1 MAFLRDPWLPP
12 LLPLTLLR
20 CLLLVEAGLEEVEL
34 AGEEEAELVQLVL
47 EEEVVEVGEQQKG
60 GTLQG

>member
-12 LLPLTLLR
+12 LLPLTLL
-20 CLLLVEAGLEEVEL
+20 LYPQMAEAELVELEVELELEEVE
-34 AGEEEAELVQLVL
+34 
-47 EEEVVEVGEQQKG
+47 VEVGEQQKG